1 LPSPTDSGTNDINL
15 LGKETNS
22 FMRTRAIVLL
32 VSALLIISVL
42 AACGATPSPTATAVP
57 PTATKAPAAPTA
69 TTAPAAAPTA
79 TKAPAPTTAPA
90 AAPTATKAPAAA
102 ASPTGASGSTAKQIP
117 HPVAGMEN
125 CLQCHAA
132 GGVKPVPASHKDYQ
146 NAQCQTCHKPKP

>member
-1 LPSPTDSGTNDINL
+1 
-15 LGKETNS
+15 
-22 FMRTRAIVLL
+22 MRTRAIVLL

-79 TKAPAPTTAPA
+79 TTAPA